1 MGVGRTHM
9 LPPQKLSIIAV
20 SSEGER
26 PHCHHSSKKGITC
39 KLSARLSYSQGY
51 LKIGGNTGGCRSSP
65 RSEEVLLRIPPQFEG
80 GSAEQHRRGRP
91 PASRGPLA
99 SGRRVER
106 KRIASKQKSHP
117 PRGGSRAG
125 RALMSE

>member
-39 KLSARLSYSQGY
+39 KLSTRLSYSQGY

-65 RSEEVLLRIPPQFEG
+65 RSEEVLLRIPPQVEG

-91 PASRGPLA
+91 PGLSRASRVGSACREKKDRLEAKKPPA
-99 SGRRVER
+99 ARR
-106 KRIASKQKSHP
+106 QH
-117 PRGGSRAG
+117 GGG
-125 RALMSE
+125 GL

>member
-39 KLSARLSYSQGY
+39 KLSTRLSYSQGY

-99 SGRRVER
+99 VGSACREKKDRLEA
-106 KRIASKQKSHP
+106 KKP
-117 PRGGSRAG
+117 PAAWRQQGRGGV
-125 RALMSE
+125 